1 MIKVKSYDKIRRMIQ
16 EVDAYILAGG
26 KSERMKTNKALL
38 NWRGSTVLEELHK
51 NLKYVFSHVYVV
63 IKSFCLLNSNQF
75 DLVFDEHSDYCPLV
89 GVLAAIKHTDKFYVF
104 IKACDNPLFS
114 KELVERMYEI
124 AKKYDIVVPKTAD
137 GYHPLFGFYSK
148 KCLNV
153 IDNMIKAGD
162 YRIINLYEKMNT
174 YFIDDDFVSR
184 FDKEGISLKNL
195 NTPHDFTEFKK
206 RFEGV
211 ENV

>member
-1 MIKVKSYDKIRRMIQ
+1 MILDVN
-16 EVDAYILAGG
+16 AYILAGG

-38 NWRGSTVLEELHK
+38 GWRGSTILEELHK
-51 NLKYVFSHVYVV
+51 NLKHVFLQVYVV
-63 IKSFCLLNSNQF
+63 IKHFYLLDSNKF

-89 GVLAAIKHTDKFYVF
+89 GVLAAIKHTDKSYVF

-114 KELVERMYEI
+114 RQLVEQMYEKS
-124 AKKYDIVVPKTAD
+124 KKYDIVVPRTAD

-148 KCLNV
+148 KCLSV
-153 IDNMIKAGD
+153 IDNMINAGD

-174 YFIDDDFVSR
+174 YFVDDNFVSK
-184 FDKEGISLKNL
+184 FDNEGVSLKNL
-195 NTPHDFTEFKK
+195 NTPQDFHEFKK

-211 ENV
+211 